1 MSAEVKKC
9 AGRVWAGGQ
18 HVSCGRKA
26 SIDDFCCIHHP
37 GKVKAREDKRNA
49 RWEQESKARRELWAQ
64 EKKLQD
70 RRDFCEKHF
79 DALEVALRDAL
90 QTAHFERHP
99 QRPWHYAASAVLA
112 AIAKERK

>member
-9 AGRVWAGGQ
+9 AGKVWDGWQ
-18 HVSCGRKA
+18 NTSCRRKA
-26 SIDDFCCIHHP
+26 SIDNFCGIHHP
-37 GKVKAREDKRNA
+37 DKVKAREDKRNA